1 MQLLQGSFEAQDAIM
16 LLKDLV
22 QVKIKFHENKIANSN
37 QIEDIKFREV
47 KIKRLQS
54 ELQQVVDEI
63 KSSNQKTIGLNGKI
77 TITEN

>member
-1 MQLLQGSFEAQDAIM
+1 M

-37 QIEDIKFREV
+37 QIEDIKFREA

-54 ELQQVVDEI
+54 ELQQAVDTI
-63 KSSNQKTIGLNGKI
+63 KNSHQKTIGLDGMI
-77 TITEN
+77 TINEE

>member
-37 QIEDIKFREV
+37 QIEDIKFREA
-47 KIKRLQS
+47 KIKRLQ
-54 ELQQVVDEI
+54 
-63 KSSNQKTIGLNGKI
+63 NQL
-77 TITEN
+77 

>member
-37 QIEDIKFREV
+37 QIEDIKFREA
-47 KIKRLQS
+47 KIKRLQNQ
-54 ELQQVVDEI
+54 LQKAVDTI
-63 KSSNQKTIGLNGKI
+63 KNSHQKTIELDGMI
-77 TITEN
+77 TINEE